1 MPSSQPHEVNRVGE
15 AQQNPQSDSTL
26 KGALDQMMNEVHSD
40 RGPKNIKNDQG
51 QLPKE
56 SLNGSAALDK
66 AQKMQER
73 MDDKGFI
80 DFAPLFP
87 NKPNADGCLP
97 NLRKQEMMQQ
107 AYEMK
112 DKKFDGQSLKKQGV
126 QSIESDRR

>member
-1 MPSSQPHEVNRVGE
+1 MPSAQHEVNQVRE
-15 AQQNPQSDSTL
+15 AQQNPQTDSTL

-40 RGPKNIKNDQG
+40 RGPKNLKNDHGQG
-51 QLPKE
+51 PKE
-56 SLNGSAALDK
+56 ALNGNEALDK
-66 AQKMQER
+66 AQKMQEK
-73 MDDKGFI
+73 MDKGVLEFT
-80 DFAPLFP
+80 PLFP